1 VLNVSTKE
9 RLLQLRSKNKLSCS
23 FSGPRNPPSLS
34 QPDHSKKHLI
44 YFFNYMDIEELKKDH
59 RTSYLAVALEKL
71 LREEAEVRE
80 MLAGDDSLHEMA
92 AKELKLIQEE
102 KERVEKQVQEI
113 LDKDKAE
120 EKLRDEFPNEIV
132 LEVRAGA
139 GGDEASLFAWE
150 LAHMYEKFSEGQ
162 GWQWRVNYESKS
174 DLNGYKEASFE
185 IKGKDVYKKM
195 RYETGVHRVQRIP
208 ATEKNGR
215 VHTSTASVAV
225 LPIKKKISFVIN
237 PAEFEMEYSR
247 SGGKGGQNV
256 NKVET
261 AVRLIHK
268 PTGTDVRSS
277 NQRSQLANRE
287 KAMIILT
294 AKLAALKEEEEA
306 KKYAGVRKDQIG
318 TGDRSEKI
326 RTYNFPQ
333 DRVTDH
339 RIKKSWHN
347 LPKIMDGGM
356 DDIIADIQSGAMG
369 DEDE

>member
-1 VLNVSTKE
+1 
-9 RLLQLRSKNKLSCS
+9 
-23 FSGPRNPPSLS
+23 
-34 QPDHSKKHLI
+34 
-44 YFFNYMDIEELKKDH
+44 MEELKKDH
-59 RTSYLAVALEKL
+59 NTSYLAGILERL
-71 LREEAEVRE
+71 NREEAEVRE
-80 MLAGDDSLHEMA
+80 MLASDDSLHEMA
-92 AKELKLIQEE
+92 AKELKSLQEE
-102 KERVEKQVQEI
+102 RERVEKQVQDI
-113 LDKDKAE
+113 LDKDKEAE
-120 EKLRDEFPNEIV
+120 DKKNEQTNEIV

-150 LAHMYEKFSEGQ
+150 LAHMYEKFAETQ
-162 GWQWRVNYESKS
+162 GWSWKVNYESKS

-185 IKGKDVYKKM
+185 IKGKDVFKKM

-225 LPIKKKISFVIN
+225 LPIKKKITFVIN

-261 AVRLIHK
+261 AVRIIHM
-268 PTGTDVRSS
+268 PTGLDVRST
-277 NQRSQLANRE
+277 NERSQLANRE
-287 KAMIILT
+287 KAMMILT
-294 AKLAALKEEEEA
+294 AKLQQLEEEKDA
-306 KKYAGVRKDQIG
+306 KKYGDVRKNQIG

-326 RTYNFPQ
+326 RTYNFSQ

-347 LPKIMDGGM
+347 LPKILEGEIGN
-356 DDIIADIQSGAMG
+356 IIDSIESGAIG
-369 DEDE
+369 DEDEE